1 MQKYLN
7 IKTVCFARET
17 YPFVNNLKFWTRR
30 GSLQPFDKLYP
41 LLAVHPQQIT
51 SESVVLRIKCGLKI
65 PVLGTFAQLS
75 WRSIE
80 KMFKL
85 LKKCKAIGKW
95 KLSKKKKKNVCL
107 FQPPEATQ
115 ASVRL
120 NVRQLYVTGIV
131 GRLKVKPKRPPE
143 GKQST

>member
-1 MQKYLN
+1 M
-7 IKTVCFARET
+7 E
-17 YPFVNNLKFWTRR
+17 
-30 GSLQPFDKLYP
+30 
-41 LLAVHPQQIT
+41 AVQ
-51 SESVVLRIKCGLKI
+51 
-65 PVLGTFAQLS
+65 
-75 WRSIE
+75 
-80 KMFKL
+80 
-85 LKKCKAIGKW
+85 
-95 KLSKKKKKNVCL
+95 KKKKNVCL